1 DLVGF
6 VKASKPLRG
15 DHETRAVHLKVFMD
29 KLHLREPLEGVHVV
43 AKLSPEQEVLARPVT
58 DEGGMGRIGLTAVA
72 EEPAWRL
79 DELKQVVFGPWPEKL
94 FFELWR
100 GDELLGLAACPVPLV
115 DAAGPWTR
123 SAAWCGR
130 VFRRK
135 GMGMEGGSETGHC
148 KDRHR
153 WSKQVPSPDHPYM

>member
-79 DELKQVVFGPWPEKL
+79 DELKQVVFGPWPEMLGDPKSGVNT
-94 FFELWR
+94 ELCGVWAMWSCR
-100 GDELLGLAACPVPLV
+100 LGV
-115 DAAGPWTR
+115 
-123 SAAWCGR
+123 
-130 VFRRK
+130 
-135 GMGMEGGSETGHC
+135 GGI
-148 KDRHR
+148 R
-153 WSKQVPSPDHPYM
+153 

>member
-1 DLVGF
+1 MRIPWVSSG
-6 VKASKPLRG
+6 SRG
-15 DHETRAVHLKVFMD
+15 L
-29 KLHLREPLEGVHVV
+29 EPRCPCFFLAQVLSPRHPWVCHGTADQV